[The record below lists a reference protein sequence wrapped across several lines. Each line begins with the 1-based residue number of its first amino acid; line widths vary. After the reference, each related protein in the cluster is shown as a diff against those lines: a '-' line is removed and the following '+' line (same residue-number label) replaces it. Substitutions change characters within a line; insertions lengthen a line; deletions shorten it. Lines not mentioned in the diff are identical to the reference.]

1 MRQKIHERARANGG
15 DDDEAECV
23 AWAVE
28 EELIYFFKIYFLK
41 LISEIKK

>member
-1 MRQKIHERARANGG
+1 MREKIHERARANGR

-28 EELIYFFKIYFLK
+28 EELINFLFN
-41 LISEIKK
+41 LIFIIN